1 MQLRSG
7 NVIKI
12 APSILA
18 ADFSCLASEVEKIEK
33 YGADYVH
40 IDVMDGHF
48 VPNITFGP
56 SVVKSLR
63 KCTGLVFDVHLMIEH
78 PEKYVDAFLKAG
90 SDIITVHIESDMDY
104 DYVKNAVKSAG
115 KKLALSIKPK
125 TDVKEVLPYLGN
137 LDMVLIMSV
146 EPGFGG
152 QKFIP
157 DMLKKA
163 EYIRSIDKNIDIEMD
178 GGIDLTNIAQIVK
191 SGVNVVVAGSS
202 VYGSSDIKKTIEEFK
217 KY

>member
-1 MQLRSG
+1 M
-7 NVIKI
+7 IKL

-33 YGADYVH
+33 YGANYVH

-63 KCTGLVFDVHLMIEH
+63 KCSGLVFDVHLMIEH

-90 SDIITVHIESDMDY
+90 SDIITVHIECDMDY
-104 DYVKNAVKSAG
+104 NYVKNAVKSAG

-125 TDVKEVLPYLGN
+125 TDVKEVLPYLGD

-152 QKFIP
+152 QKFMP

-163 EYIRSIDKNIDIEMD
+163 EYIRNIDKNIDIEMD
-178 GGIDLTNIAQIVK
+178 GGIDLTNIAQVVK

>member
-1 MQLRSG
+1 M
-7 NVIKI
+7 IKL

-18 ADFSCLASEVEKIEK
+18 ADFSKLGQEVEKIEK

-56 SVVKSLR
+56 SVVKSIR
-63 KCTGLVFDVHLMIEH
+63 KNSGLVFDVHLMIENA
-78 PEKYVDAFLKAG
+78 ERYVDAFLEAG
-90 SDIITVHIESDMDY
+90 SDIITVHIESKMDY
-104 DYVKNAVKSAG
+104 EYVKNSVKASG
-115 KKLALSIKPK
+115 KKLAVSIKPK
-125 TDVKEVLPYLGN
+125 TQVEEVIPYLDD

-152 QKFIP
+152 QKFMP

-163 EYIRSIDKNIDIEMD
+163 EYIRKLKPDIDIEMD
-178 GGIDLTNIAQIVK
+178 GGIDLSNICDVVK

-202 VYGSSDIKKTIEEFK
+202 IYGAENIEKAIKEFK